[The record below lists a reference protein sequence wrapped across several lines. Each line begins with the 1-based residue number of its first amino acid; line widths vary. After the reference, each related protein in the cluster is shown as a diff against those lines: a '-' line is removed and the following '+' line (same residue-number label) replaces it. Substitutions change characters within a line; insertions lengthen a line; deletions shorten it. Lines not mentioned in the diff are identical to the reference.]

1 MKLFISIFITS
12 IILFGCK
19 NNSNKVEDNS
29 AFFGG
34 EIINPN
40 NNYITLIKSKTV
52 IDTIKLDGRNRFIKK
67 IDNLKAGIYTFK
79 HGGEFQIVFLE
90 PNDSLLLRLNTIDF
104 DESLV
109 FTGVGA
115 KKNNY
120 LINDFLENEKIE
132 KNIYKYC
139 QLNPESYQRKID
151 SLTFLKKEKLL
162 GFVKK
167 YKPSGLFQKIAKT
180 NNEYNYYMSKEVYPL
195 WHHGDSKENILKS
208 LPKDFYNYRKNVS
221 YNDSLLK
228 DNNFIYNNFLK
239 SSFNNLALQKH
250 FDHHQNDNKFRRS
263 DLCYNMDRLNLI
275 DSLVINSYIKEDLLY
290 HFAVNYIARSQNLKN
305 NDVILNAYLKKSKDE
320 KGKKMITRFSNS
332 LSNLKIGSVIPDVTI
347 VNYKNDE
354 FSMTNLVN
362 SPTVISFWSHTYYD
376 HFKDNH
382 IKINDLKKKYPEVKF
397 ISINIDDFNIK
408 KSKQFLE
415 SNQFS
420 CSDEYRFKN
429 PEASIEAFAIHPMTK
444 TILIDKNK
452 KINNSNTNIFSRNFE
467 EQLLGL
473 INK

>member
-1 MKLFISIFITS
+1 M
-12 IILFGCK
+12 LFGCK
-19 NNSNKVEDNS
+19 NNSNKAEAHI
-29 AFFGG
+29 AFLGG

-40 NNYITLIKSKTV
+40 NNFIILTKSNTV
-52 IDTIKLDGRNRFIKK
+52 IDTIKLDGRNRFLYK
-67 IDNLKAGIYTFK
+67 ISNLKEGIYTFK
-79 HGGEFQIVFLE
+79 HSGEFQIVFLE

-109 FTGVGA
+109 FTGIGA

-139 QLNPESYQRKID
+139 QLNPEYYQNKID
-151 SLTFLKKEKLL
+151 SLYFLKKEKLSA
-162 GFVKK
+162 FVKK
-167 YKPSGLFQKIAKT
+167 NKPSSLFEKIAKT
-180 NNEYNYYMSKEVYPL
+180 NNEYNYYFNKEVYTL
-195 WHHGDSKENILKS
+195 WHRTDSKEDILKS
-208 LPKDFYNYRKNVS
+208 LPKDFYNYRNNVS

-250 FDHHQNDNKFRRS
+250 FDHHKNDGKFKRS
-263 DLCYNMDRLNLI
+263 DLCYNIDRLNLI
-275 DSLVINSYIKEDLLY
+275 DSLISNRYIKDDLLY
-290 HFAVNYIARSQNLKN
+290 HFTVNYIARSKNLKN
-305 NDVILNAYLKKSKDE
+305 NDVILNTYLKKSNDE
-320 KGKKMITRFSNS
+320 KGKKMITAFANS
-332 LSNLKIGSVIPDVTI
+332 LNNLKVGSIIPNVTI

-354 FSMTNLVN
+354 FSMNSLVN

-382 IKINDLKKKYPEVKF
+382 FKINELKIKYPEVKF
-397 ISINIDDFNIK
+397 ISINIDDYDIK

-415 SNQFS
+415 ANRFS
-420 CSDEYRFKN
+420 CSDEYHFKN
-429 PEASIEAFAIHPMTK
+429 PETSIETFAIHPMTK
-444 TILIDKNK
+444 TILIDKDK
-452 KINNSNTNIFSRNFE
+452 KIANSNTNIFSRNFE

-473 INK
+473 INR